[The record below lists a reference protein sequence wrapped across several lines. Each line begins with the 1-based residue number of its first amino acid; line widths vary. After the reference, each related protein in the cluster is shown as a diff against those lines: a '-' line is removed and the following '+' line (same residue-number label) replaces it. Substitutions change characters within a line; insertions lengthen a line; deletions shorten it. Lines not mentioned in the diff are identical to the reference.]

1 MTTLSDALA
10 SLADT
15 PIATP
20 TPIEVIQLRSQELRG
35 RRRLRRLAAA
45 AALAVTVATPIALG
59 AARPNPGISVA
70 ATSPAEI
77 KEAGYIAVAPGGYQ
91 GSGHWSL
98 TVIRGVDTI
107 RFRSDVDHPCAPT
120 GIIQPGDRVYGS
132 VVGAGSVLRAGET
145 AHC

>member
-10 SLADT
+10 SLAHT

-20 TPIEVIQLRSQELRG
+20 TPIEVIRLRSHELRG
-35 RRRLRRLAAA
+35 RRRLRLLAAA
-45 AALAVTVATPIALG
+45 AALAVAVTAPIALR
-59 AARPNPGISVA
+59 AARPDRGISVA
-70 ATSPAEI
+70 ATSPVEVRD
-77 KEAGYIAVAPGGYQ
+77 AGYVAVAPGGYR

-98 TVIRGVDTI
+98 TIVRGPNTI
-107 RFRSDVDHPCAPT
+107 RFSSDLGHPCAPT
-120 GIIQPGDRVYGS
+120 GTVQPGDHVYGR